1 MGMSTLSMTT
11 TTLNPTVV
19 TPADWIS
26 GPPVLPGT
34 SFTLR
39 ELRLEDAPLL
49 FETLTIEELAVYIRS
64 TPVLGA
70 EPFNIWA
77 YGERKA
83 GTCVCMAVVPVGSD
97 TAVGIIQVRAEQN
110 PVVMH

>member
-1 MGMSTLSMTT
+1 MGMSTLSMSS
-11 TTLNPTVV
+11 TTLTPTVV

-26 GPPVLPGT
+26 GPPVLSGT

-49 FETLTIEELAVYIRS
+49 LEMLTIDELSAYIRT
-64 TPVLGA
+64 TPGHGC

-77 YGERKA
+77 HG
-83 GTCVCMAVVPVGSD
+83 GGNTSFAVVPVGTD
-97 TAVGIIQVRAEQN
+97 TAVGVVQVRFDEN
-110 PVVMH
+110 PVMH